1 MAVDSAKLLERD
13 IGISKGAHIS
23 ASQVK
28 MLKVV
33 NVTLKDV
40 SGNLKDNLV
49 LSKTRAALKKKKAA
63 DERRRAREAELEK
76 GKGGKKKGPKIPG
89 QGMLGNVM
97 DGLIKVLW
105 GLIVIKA
112 LDWINNPA
120 FRKFISGAVTVGKWI
135 VKAAGWLLESFVNLI
150 EWGYKL
156 YDGATEWMQN
166 TFGEDAAE
174 KFQGFMD
181 GVKSVVQ
188 AVIFVKVIIG
198 NAVRSIIK
206 TVTGIFK
213 KITWV
218 IKQGYKLAKF
228 VINSAIKA
236 AKFILKGAIKVAQTA
251 GKVINF
257 VTKGRAG
264 QAVNAIKAQ
273 GSKLLTGIKS
283 KASGVLSKVDPKNWT
298 APKIRQPGWMKKV
311 TSAVSSK
318 VGGAVQW
325 TKSLPAKV
333 AKQWDEL
340 AGKFKGM
347 VDEIGEGVVGIGKKL
362 GSKWNDFAEK
372 MNPQKVIDSI
382 TDRVKPV
389 IDDILKKNPIIG
401 KLLSKL
407 SPKNASKSIKGLLK
421 KAANN
426 PALKKLIKGMK
437 ANKGASKGLGPVD
450 KIITALMA
458 LADYALF
465 KESPINAIFKGLG
478 GLLGYGVGFSAATAV
493 PVLGQSGI
501 FNFMGGMAGS
511 IAGEWLASKM
521 INVLASTPL
530 ADIDDPIMGPD
541 DIKAG
546 RPARKLVRSTASLG
560 DHMLKKPEVKALSD
574 SKDVSTSTEYEDTSG
589 GEGTTAII
597 PVPIA
602 KANSSKINNQGGG
615 SGISA
620 GSKDNSGDPTLV
632 LYQGK

>member
-23 ASQVK
+23 TSQVK

-76 GKGGKKKGPKIPG
+76 GKGKKKGPKIPG

-120 FRKFISGAVTVGKWI
+120 FRKFISGAVAVGKWI

-156 YDGATEWMQN
+156 YDGATAWMQN

-236 AKFILKGAIKVAQTA
+236 AKLVLKGAIKVAQTGA
-251 GKVINF
+251 KIINWA
-257 VTKGRAG
+257 TKGRAG
-264 QAVNAIKAQ
+264 NLVNAARKGITDFGSKQLGRIKTL
-273 GSKLLTGIKS
+273 GSKLN
-283 KASGVLSKVDPKNWT
+283 PKNWK
-298 APKIRQPGWMKKV
+298 APKIQAPSWWKKG
-311 TSAVSSK
+311 TSFVSKKASQVK
-318 VGGAVQW
+318 GAVTGAW
-325 TKSLPAKV
+325 
-333 AKQWDEL
+333 
-340 AGKFKGM
+340 G
-347 VDEIGEGVVGIGKKL
+347 KL
-362 GSKWNDFAEK
+362 GNTLKEATKNLSKYIDDISGPLKKAGQNLGNSMKAGLDK
-372 MNPQKVIDSI
+372 MNPMKAIEKLKGKI
-382 TDRVKPV
+382 KPV
-389 IDDILKKNPIIG
+389 IQEMLEKNPFVKKIMSWIS
-401 KLLSKL
+401 SK
-407 SPKNASKSIKGLLK
+407 G
-421 KAANN
+421 
-426 PALKKLIKGMK
+426 
-437 ANKGASKGLGPVD
+437 KGAVKW
-450 KIITALMA
+450 
-458 LADYALF
+458 
-465 KESPINAIFKGLG
+465 
-478 GLLGYGVGFSAATAV
+478 
-493 PVLGQSGI
+493 VLG
-501 FNFMGGMAGS
+501 
-511 IAGEWLASKM
+511 
-521 INVLASTPL
+521 NV
-530 ADIDDPIMGPD
+530 
-541 DIKAG
+541 
-546 RPARKLVRSTASLG
+546 
-560 DHMLKKPEVKALSD
+560 
-574 SKDVSTSTEYEDTSG
+574 
-589 GEGTTAII
+589 
-597 PVPIA
+597 
-602 KANSSKINNQGGG
+602 
-615 SGISA
+615 
-620 GSKDNSGDPTLV
+620 
-632 LYQGK
+632 